1 LEGSDVIDELRN
13 WAIIM
18 AGGAGERLRPL
29 TRLISGDDRPKQY
42 CPVLGRTPMLGAT
55 RARLSAS
62 IRTDRTCCV
71 VNRAHDIY
79 YRRELADLSLAQL
92 IEQPCDRGTAAAI
105 AYGAARL
112 RTLDADAIVGFFP
125 ADHYFLHP
133 ERVRAAVVAA
143 YAAAR
148 RFPQFIFLLGAEAD
162 HAETDYGWI
171 EPGHPIAEIEKAWSF
186 RVARFWE
193 KPVATVASVLLER
206 QALWNTFV
214 MIGHVDTF
222 RVLLRRSALPMAR
235 AFDALGATATGLEAE
250 TARQLYASLPMWD
263 FSRDVVEHSPE
274 SFAVIPLT
282 RTGWTDL
289 GRPERVTALHSRVP

>member
-1 LEGSDVIDELRN
+1 
-13 WAIIM
+13 M
-18 AGGAGERLRPL
+18 
-29 TRLISGDDRPKQY
+29 
-42 CPVLGRTPMLGAT
+42 
-55 RARLSAS
+55 
-62 IRTDRTCCV
+62 
-71 VNRAHDIY
+71 VNRAHEIY
-79 YRRELADLSLAQL
+79 YRHELADLTHAQL
-92 IEQPCDRGTAAAI
+92 IEQPCDRGTAAAV
-105 AYGAARL
+105 AYGTARL

-133 ERVRAAVVAA
+133 ERVRAAVGAA

-186 RVARFWE
+186 KVERFWE
-193 KPVATVASVLLER
+193 KPGATVARVLLER

-235 AFDALGATATGLEAE
+235 AFDALGATAAATEAE
-250 TARQLYASLPMWD
+250 TARLLYASLPMWD
-263 FSRDVVEHSPE
+263 FSRDVVADAPGA
-274 SFAVIPLT
+274 FAVIPLAE
-282 RTGWTDL
+282 TGWADL
-289 GRPERVTALHSRVP
+289 GRPERVAALARVP